1 MDDAAASVQLA
12 AEPGCMM
19 FTGARQAALLPLP
32 SCNPLFKM
40 RSYTLHHDFVVVQA
54 ATTTPYLAD
63 QIPVQ
68 VHGARRGKT
77 LAPINDL
84 HKRYGHGPCRCGV
97 ISMPSGKY
105 DPLWHEDGMFPEPR
119 EHTWVESCYCKIP
132 EHNRFSRSSLLS
144 SSCTL
149 DTIFQSDDA
158 GGGNPTRAVTY
169 DCLQLRQH
177 RLEVI
182 TGAAAAIVVLSVAPK
197 SRDWVFFVGRGCR
210 GRPPGPFACRF
221 ITIIQQKDVRPQD
234 AARLFVWRLHVC
246 CTPALMDVLNCALH
260 PDAGLVAPDVV
271 STVLLALVFHRLAHA
286 DAHGIVRRTLDR
298 LACDSEALQ
307 DLPSLLWLCL
317 AATTLPTTCVSGLV
331 LATVKRT
338 LARAVPVVHATP
350 LCTLLLAWVLH
361 VGRPCLLMDADT
373 GRRVT
378 QAAAA
383 LECPDGSGGFCKS
396 PTATAIA
403 VLAQVCTCAETTVHT
418 LLSSSWEETDL
429 SWGAVLVQSVVS
441 SWSCSRLPLPK
452 KKDDNSVCSVLVHAI
467 AAGGMVLFSHV

>member
-1 MDDAAASVQLA
+1 VLFVDDAAASVQLA

-197 SRDWVFFVGRGCR
+197 SRDWVFFCGKG
-210 GRPPGPFACRF
+210 
-221 ITIIQQKDVRPQD
+221 
-234 AARLFVWRLHVC
+234 
-246 CTPALMDVLNCALH
+246 
-260 PDAGLVAPDVV
+260 
-271 STVLLALVFHRLAHA
+271 
-286 DAHGIVRRTLDR
+286 
-298 LACDSEALQ
+298 
-307 DLPSLLWLCL
+307 
-317 AATTLPTTCVSGLV
+317 VSGS
-331 LATVKRT
+331 TP
-338 LARAVPVVHATP
+338 RAFCLP
-350 LCTLLLAWVLH
+350 LHHHHSAKGCA
-361 VGRPCLLMDADT
+361 AT
-373 GRRVT
+373 GRRAVVCV
-378 QAAAA
+378 A
-383 LECPDGSGGFCKS
+383 LARVCAMEGARVLHPCFDGCPELC
-396 PTATAIA
+396 IA
-403 VLAQVCTCAETTVHT
+403 
-418 LLSSSWEETDL
+418 S
-429 SWGAVLVQSVVS
+429 
-441 SWSCSRLPLPK
+441 
-452 KKDDNSVCSVLVHAI
+452 
-467 AAGGMVLFSHV
+467 